1 LESILQTLRNLP
13 MKTSLFRLR
22 AIAGTAVAVCAM
34 LVSVAPA
41 SAQSQWLAFR
51 GDGGR
56 GEAMKSKPPTDFD
69 VPAGKNLAW
78 KTATTGRG
86 IGGPLV
92 IGDLVVVTGCDGE
105 DERDIHIEGFNAKTG
120 KREWVRSMRSTGR
133 PYTHP
138 TSANA
143 SPTPASDGQ
152 RIFALFSSCDL
163 VCVDLQGR
171 LQWFRGLAIDHPK
184 TGNDISMSSSP
195 AVIDGVVVVQL
206 ENQGDSFVAGLDA
219 QSGETLWQMPRDRQS
234 NWATPLPITIGD
246 GRSAFVLQDGGNLM
260 IVDARTGKVEHDFAI
275 KCDRTAS
282 ASYAAPM
289 IIVPGEETVALRTD
303 SSGVE
308 EVWRSNKLRP
318 QRCSPVIADGKVY
331 MGRGSVLIAG
341 NLVDGEVVWQKRLPG
356 VETVW
361 ATPVATGS
369 GIFVLDANGN
379 VAVVRDDGD
388 SAEVISQPVIGE
400 SILASPAVVG
410 DALFL
415 RTERAVIKI
424 AEQSTEES

>member
-1 LESILQTLRNLP
+1 MENSLIRLHAVTVAAFVFCLTLV
-13 MKTSLFRLR
+13 F
-22 AIAGTAVAVCAM
+22 AADAAG
-34 LVSVAPA
+34 
-41 SAQSQWLAFR
+41 QSQWLAFR

-56 GEAMKSKPPTDFD
+56 GEAMKSKPPTEFD
-69 VPAGKNLAW
+69 VPEGKNLAW

-105 DERDIHIEGFNAKTG
+105 DERDIHIEGFDAKTG
-120 KREWVRSMRSTGR
+120 KRLWIRSMRATGR

-195 AVIDGVVVVQL
+195 AVIDGVVAVQL
-206 ENQGDSFVAGLDA
+206 ENQGDSFAAGLDA
-219 QSGETLWQMPRDRQS
+219 ETGETLWQMARDRQS
-234 NWATPLPITIGD
+234 NWATPVPVMIGD
-246 GRSAFVLQDGGNLM
+246 GRPAFVLQDGGELV
-260 IVDARTGKVEHDFAI
+260 IVDARSGKVEHDFAI

-289 IIVPGEETVALRTD
+289 IIVPGEETVALRAD

-308 EVWRSNKLRP
+308 VVWRSNKLRP

-341 NLVDGEVVWQKRLPG
+341 NLVDGEVAWQKRLPG
-356 VETVW
+356 VESVW

-369 GIFVLDANGN
+369 GIYVIDSSGK

-388 SAEVISQPVIGE
+388 SAEVVSQPVIGE

-424 AEQSTEES
+424 AEPSAEKS

>member
-1 LESILQTLRNLP
+1 
-13 MKTSLFRLR
+13 MKPSLIQQIRRQIRLR
-22 AIAGTAVAVCAM
+22 VMIAVNFV
-34 LVSVAPA
+34 LVIGLLPLATA

-56 GEAMKSKPPTDFD
+56 GEAMKSKPPTEFD
-69 VPAGKNLAW
+69 VPGGKNLAW
-78 KTATTGRG
+78 KMSTTGRG

-92 IGDLVVVTGCDGE
+92 IDDLVVVTGCDGE
-105 DERDIHIEGFNAKTG
+105 DERDIHIEAFDANTG
-120 KREWVRSMRSTGR
+120 QRRWIRSMRATGR
-133 PYTHP
+133 PFTHP

-152 RIFALFSSCDL
+152 RIYALFSSCDL

-171 LQWFRGLAIDHPK
+171 LQWFRGLAVDHPK

-195 AVIDGVVVVQL
+195 VVIDGVVAVQL
-206 ENQGDSFVAGLDA
+206 ENQGDSFAAGIDA
-219 QSGETLWQMPRDRQS
+219 ETGETLWQISRNRQS
-234 NWATPLPITIGD
+234 NWATPLPVTIGE
-246 GRSAFVLQDGGNLM
+246 GRGAFVLQDGGNLI
-260 IVDARTGKVEHDFAI
+260 IVDARTGKQEHDFAI

-289 IIVPGEETVALRTD
+289 IVVPGEETVALRTD

-308 EVWRSNKLRP
+308 VVWRSNKLRP
-318 QRCSPVIADGKVY
+318 QRCSPVIAGGKIY
-331 MGRGSVLIAG
+331 MGRGSVLVAG
-341 NLVDGEVVWQKRLPG
+341 NLVDGEVAWQKRLPG
-356 VETVW
+356 IETVW

-369 GIFVLDANGN
+369 GIYVLDANGN

-388 SAEVISQPVIGE
+388 SAEVVSQPVIGE

-410 DALFL
+410 DALYL

-424 AEQSTEES
+424 AEASAKES